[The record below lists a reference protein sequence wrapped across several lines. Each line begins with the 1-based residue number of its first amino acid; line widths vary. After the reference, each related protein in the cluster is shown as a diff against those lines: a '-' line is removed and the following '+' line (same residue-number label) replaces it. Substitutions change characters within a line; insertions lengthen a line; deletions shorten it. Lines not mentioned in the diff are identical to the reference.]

1 MTDARKDEIDLVAL
15 VLQAV
20 RAIRS
25 NFWLILLF
33 FVLGTALGFGYYYSS
48 RKVFENKMIVS
59 SKIMTESYS
68 KKLVDNL
75 NQYIREGNRAALASQ
90 LSITEQTA
98 REIGY
103 IKIESPYSNEGEIS
117 KEIDRVHFVITVD
130 VFSQDILPDLQK
142 GLISYFENN
151 EYVKIRV
158 NQNREFLKTVIAKID
173 QEIKDLEGLKAKIYS
188 GDLFQNSKNGVMFD
202 PTVVNTKIIDLTRE
216 KIKYQNDLEL
226 VNSVQLL
233 EGFTRF
239 DKPVKPLLSLSLV
252 AGSSMGILLVVIFL
266 VFKSVRKLLRMEE
279 ASRSAE

>member
-90 LSITEQTA
+90 LGITEQTA
-98 REIGY
+98 RELGY

-117 KEIDRVHFVITVD
+117 KEIDRVHFIITVD

-158 NQNREFLKTVIAKID
+158 NQNREFLKTVIAKVD

-188 GDLFQNSKNGVMFD
+188 GDFFQNSKNGVMFD

-239 DKPVKPLLSLSLV
+239 DKPVKPLLSLSLI
-252 AGSSMGILLVVIFL
+252 AGSSTGILLVVIFL
-266 VFKSVRKLLRMEE
+266 VFKSIRKLLRMEE
-279 ASRSAE
+279 ADRSAA

>member
-1 MTDARKDEIDLVAL
+1 MTEVRKDEIDLVAL

-20 RAIRS
+20 RVIRN

-48 RKVFENKMIVS
+48 RKVYENKMIVS

-75 NQYIREGNRAALASQ
+75 NQYIREGNRTALASQ
-90 LSITEQTA
+90 LGIAEQTA
-98 REIGY
+98 LDLAY

-117 KEIDRVHFVITVD
+117 KEIDRTYFIITVE
-130 VFSQDILPDLQK
+130 VFSQEILPDLQK
-142 GLISYFENN
+142 GLINYFENN
-151 EYVKIRV
+151 EYVKVRV
-158 NQNREFLKTVIAKID
+158 NQNREFLKTVIAKVD

-188 GDLFQNSKNGVMFD
+188 GDFFQNSNGAMFD

-252 AGSSMGILLVVIFL
+252 AGSSMGILLVVVFL
-266 VFKSVRKLLRMEE
+266 VFKSIRTLLRMEE
-279 ASRSAE
+279 ADRPAA

>member
-239 DKPVKPLLSLSLV
+239 DKPVKPLLSLSLA

>member
-1 MTDARKDEIDLVAL
+1 MTEARKDEIDLLAL
-15 VLQAV
+15 LLQVV

-25 NFWLILLF
+25 NFWLIVLF

-48 RKVFENKMIVS
+48 RKVYENKMIVS

-75 NQYIREGNRAALASQ
+75 NQYIREGNKTALASQ
-90 LSITEQTA
+90 LGITEQTA
-98 REIGY
+98 RELGY
-103 IKIESPYSNEGEIS
+103 LKIESPYSNEGEVS
-117 KEIDRVHFVITVD
+117 KEIDRSYFVITVE

-188 GDLFQNSKNGVMFD
+188 GDFFQNSKNGVMFD
-202 PTVVNTKIIDLTRE
+202 PTVVNTKILDLTRE

-252 AGSSMGILLVVIFL
+252 AGSSMGILLVIVFL
-266 VFKSVRKLLRMEE
+266 VFKSIRKLLRMEE
-279 ASRSAE
+279 AARPAA

>member
-1 MTDARKDEIDLVAL
+1 MADPRRDEIDLLAIL
-15 VLQAV
+15 LQAV
-20 RAIRS
+20 RVIRS

-33 FVLGTALGFGYYYSS
+33 FVLGTALGFGYYNSV

-75 NQYIREGNRAALASQ
+75 NQYIREGNRKALASQ
-90 LSITEQTA
+90 LGITEQTA
-98 REIGY
+98 LELGY

-117 KEIDRVHFVITVD
+117 KEIDRTYFVITVE

-151 EYVKIRV
+151 EYVKVRV

-173 QEIKDLEGLKAKIYS
+173 QEIKDLESLKAKIYN
-188 GDLFQNSKNGVMFD
+188 GDFFQNSKNGVMFD

-252 AGSSMGILLVVIFL
+252 AGSSIGILLVIIFL
-266 VFKSVRKLLRMEE
+266 AFKSIRKLLRMEE
-279 ASRSAE
+279 AARPAA